1 MSTKKKSTIIWLVFA
16 IVFLATATASTIVVI
31 SGIKE
36 PNDKGNPYVGI
47 SMFAVLV
54 AMPALLSEIVLFCGL
69 RRALRYGNKTEIPG
83 FLRASIVVM
92 AVNLAL
98 LLISCTGFFIFFLFG
113 FHWVMLFVGLIL
125 LMASSFSEIF
135 GKTNAAENSD
145 MRKKYKIMRIAFM
158 ALNVILLAT
167 VAVLAFRGFYNRRLN
182 SGIFCEPIP
191 EFIINL
197 FIPLAMSELIMI
209 CGLRFALTNHEKHEK
224 YALAIVSCVISAMG
238 FVFFPLHHFFF
249 TDMIKFGSAAYAY
262 WLIALLGYVFLLAG
276 TREKAV
282 SEE

>member
-1 MSTKKKSTIIWLVFA
+1 MSTKKKSTILWLIFA

-31 SGIKE
+31 SGIKN
-36 PNDKGNPYVGI
+36 PSDKGNPYVGI

-83 FLRASIVVM
+83 LLRSSIVVM
-92 AVNLAL
+92 AINLAL
-98 LLISCTGFFIFFLFG
+98 LIVSCTGFFIFFLFG
-113 FHWVMLFVGLIL
+113 FHWVMLFVGLGL
-125 LMASSFSEIF
+125 LMALSFSEIF
-135 GKTNAAENSD
+135 DKTNAAENPD

-158 ALNVILLAT
+158 ALNVILLAA
-167 VAVLAFRGFYNRRLN
+167 VAILAFRGFYNKRL
-182 SGIFCEPIP
+182 SGGIFIAPIP

-209 CGLRFALTNHEKHEK
+209 CGIRYALTKHEKHEK